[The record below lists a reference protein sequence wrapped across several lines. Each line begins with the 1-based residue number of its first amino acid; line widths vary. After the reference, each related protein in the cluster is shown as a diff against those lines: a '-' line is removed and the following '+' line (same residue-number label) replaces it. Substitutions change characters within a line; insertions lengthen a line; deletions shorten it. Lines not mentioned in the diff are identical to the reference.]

1 MIFLLT
7 VSLAVAQDAQEW
19 FRDARFGMFIHW
31 GVYSLMGKGE
41 WVMENDRITVA
52 DYETLPSRFNPVD
65 YDPAEWVRVAK
76 DAGVRYVTITSK
88 HHDGFAMWDSKV
100 SDYDVVDRTPYG
112 KDVLKAL
119 AEECRTAGIKLF
131 FYHSQLDWHHP
142 DYYPRGN
149 TGRHTGRLE
158 AGDFNRYLD
167 YMNAQVAEL
176 AGGEYGEL
184 GGFWFDGWWDQ
195 QVNEADKSDRT
206 THVDWKLKETYD
218 LIHRLQPQALI
229 GNNHHVAPFEGEG
242 FQMFERDLPGA
253 NTFGYNTTQVG
264 TLPLESCDTINGSWG
279 FNASDRAFKSTK
291 DLIHYLV
298 RAAGSDA
305 NLLLNVGPTP
315 EGNFSPEVVERL
327 REIGAWTREF
337 GETIYG
343 TRGGPMKPQPWGTMT
358 SKDGVLYVHVL
369 DANAPERLVLPGTA
383 GLGVRD
389 ARLFGS
395 GREVKVEST
404 PDVTLHLPSDA
415 QQAVDTIIIVR
426 PRSVFIAETPLH
438 RRGGRSLA
446 SHR

>member
-7 VSLAVAQDAQEW
+7 VSLAAVQDVQDVQDAQEW
-19 FRDARFGMFIHW
+19 FREARFGMFIHW
-31 GVYSLMGKGE
+31 GVYSLLGKGE

-52 DYETLPSRFNPVD
+52 DYEKLPPRFNPVE

-76 DAGVRYVTITSK
+76 DAGMRYITITSK

-100 SDYDVVDRTPYG
+100 SDYDIVDRTPYG

-119 AEECRTAGIKLF
+119 AEECRKAGLKLF
-131 FYHSQLDWHHP
+131 FYHSHLDWHHP
-142 DYYPRGN
+142 DYYPRGK
-149 TGRHTGRLE
+149 TGRHTGRPE
-158 AGDFNRYLD
+158 AGSFDRYLD

-206 THVDWKLKETYD
+206 THVDWRLEETYD

-253 NTFGYNTTQVG
+253 NTFGYNTTEVG

-279 FNASDRAFKSTK
+279 FNASDKAFKSSK
-291 DLIHYLV
+291 ELIHYLV

-315 EGNFSPEVVERL
+315 AGSFSPEVVERL

-343 TRGGPMKPQPWGTMT
+343 TRGGPMKPQPWGVMT
-358 SKDGVLYVHVL
+358 SKEGVVYVHVL
-369 DANAPERLVLPGTA
+369 AADAPERLILPETA
-383 GLGVRD
+383 GLRVRD

-395 GREVKVEST
+395 GREVAIEMT
-404 PDVTLHLPSDA
+404 PDVTLHLPLDGRHP
-415 QQAVDTIIIVR
+415 VDTTIVLR
-426 PRSVFIAETPLH
+426 LR
-438 RRGGRSLA
+438 
-446 SHR
+446 